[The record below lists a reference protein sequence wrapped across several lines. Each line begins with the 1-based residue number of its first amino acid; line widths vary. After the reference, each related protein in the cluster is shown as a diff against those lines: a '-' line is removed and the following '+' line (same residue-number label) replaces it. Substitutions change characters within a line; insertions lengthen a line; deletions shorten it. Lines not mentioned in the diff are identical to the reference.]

1 MELGLTGISD
11 VQEIVIDTLRD
22 AAVTFSAE
30 ASGELRINS
39 RVVGDGLIDSKIPET
54 QWITE
59 IVNWESFL
67 WAGFQIAISDYAIG
81 PQLRTPEDLN
91 MTKPTHPGQIEL
103 CNAQRMRKSGG
114 FV

>member
-1 MELGLTGISD
+1 
-11 VQEIVIDTLRD
+11 VIVLDTLRD
-22 AAVTFSAE
+22 AALTFGAGS
-30 ASGELRINS
+30 SGELKINS
-39 RVVGDGLIDSKIPET
+39 RVVDGGLVDSKIPDT

-59 IVNWESFL
+59 IVNWESFIM
-67 WAGFQIAISDYAIG
+67 AGFQIAISDYAIG

-91 MTKPTHPGQIEL
+91 MTKPTYPGQLEL